1 MSMGILQRIRSLIST
16 EARLLDDLAAL
27 AGKNQGLV
35 DRLHRHAQ
43 RCKYE
48 QMAPVLTEL
57 ASKEQAHV
65 KALSTILSEHRT
77 WAKLPEAPTHE
88 GLNDWERLSGDLEL
102 LSEIGLSMGQ
112 LAVFWEGLNT
122 VITERLREISAEDS
136 ENSRTLRILAL
147 KADPHA
153 LD

>member
-1 MSMGILQRIRSLIST
+1 MGILQRIRSSISA
-16 EARLLDDLAAL
+16 EARLLNALAEL

-35 DRLHRHAQ
+35 ERLQRHAQ

-48 QMAPVLTEL
+48 QMSPVLTDL
-57 ASKEQAHV
+57 AGKERAHV
-65 KALSTILSEHRT
+65 KALGAILSEHRV
-77 WAKLPEAPTHE
+77 WPKLPEAPTHE
-88 GLNDWERLSGDLEL
+88 GLNDWERLSGDLEVL
-102 LSEIGLSMGQ
+102 AEIGLSMGQ
-112 LAVFWEGLNT
+112 LAAWWEGSNA

-136 ENSRTLRILAL
+136 ENTRTLRKLAL